1 MANDTDPIN
10 EDHVLKELSRGI
22 PLFENEVEDLL
33 SEVAVL
39 SPATAKEFT
48 EFRELME
55 LQERQDKAA
64 EDILSIL
71 DAPEDEG

>member
-10 EDHVLKELSRGI
+10 EDEVLRELSREI
-22 PLFENEVEDLL
+22 PLFEKEFEELL
-33 SEVAVL
+33 SEVAGL
-39 SPATAKEFT
+39 SPETAKEFT

-71 DAPEDEG
+71 DGPEGEG